1 MGKCCENTWLLQTAM
16 RLQSALFL
24 SVGANWL
31 NQCIA
36 MGNVHNWLLYNLFK
50 LVKQTPLTRPS
61 LEVFLLEEG
70 NTVLRRE
77 K

>member
-1 MGKCCENTWLLQTAM
+1 MLQEHLAASDCNASPERTV
-16 RLQSALFL
+16 L
-24 SVGANWL
+24 VCGANWL